1 MERCLNLIDQE
12 ALPPEQLERLE
23 SLTSRF
29 ARLAD
34 LLIQRIFRLVDEIE
48 LTGGGSILDRIYR
61 AEKRGWAN
69 AAELIKIR
77 ELRNL
82 ISHEY
87 ATEKMLEIY
96 AAVATLS
103 PALLAA
109 VPKVI
114 AYARN
119 TVQRYPA
126 EPRASDRIQPHAWTM
141 RRKVDDILGCY
152 ARRVAPAA
160 ADTDKQAWQEHLTG
174 KYGGR
179 GMKRFPCMTARG
191 ARP

>member
-1 MERCLNLIDQE
+1 MTREKIELLQEELLGLQLAAGHLGYSMERCRNLIDQE
-12 ALPPEQLERLE
+12 VLPPEQLERLE

-34 LLIQRIFRLVDEIE
+34 LLIQRIFRLIDEIE

-61 AEKRGWAN
+61 AEKRGWAS

-82 ISHEY
+82 IAHEY

-96 AAVATLS
+96 AAVAAIS
-103 PALLAA
+103 PTLLAV

-114 AYARN
+114 AYADN
-119 TVQRYPA
+119 TIRRYP
-126 EPRASDRIQPHAWTM
+126 E
-141 RRKVDDILGCY
+141 
-152 ARRVAPAA
+152 
-160 ADTDKQAWQEHLTG
+160 
-174 KYGGR
+174 
-179 GMKRFPCMTARG
+179 
-191 ARP
+191 

>member
-1 MERCLNLIDQE
+1 MTREKLELLQEGLAGLQLAAGHLEYSMERCLNLIDQE
-12 ALPPEQLERLE
+12 ALPPEELERLE

-48 LTGGGSILDRIYR
+48 LTGGGSILDRVYR
-61 AEKRGWAN
+61 AEKRGWAS

-87 ATEKMLEIY
+87 ATEKMPQIY

-103 PALLAA
+103 PALLAV

-114 AYARN
+114 AYSRD
-119 TVQRYPA
+119 TIRRYP
-126 EPRASDRIQPHAWTM
+126 
-141 RRKVDDILGCY
+141 V
-152 ARRVAPAA
+152 
-160 ADTDKQAWQEHLTG
+160 
-174 KYGGR
+174 
-179 GMKRFPCMTARG
+179 
-191 ARP
+191 

>member
-1 MERCLNLIDQE
+1 MTRVKIEPLEEDLAGLQLAAGYLQYSMDRCLNLIGQE
-12 ALPPEQLERLE
+12 GLPPEQLERLE

-34 LLIQRIFRLVDEIE
+34 LLIQRVFRLLDDIE

-69 AAELIKIR
+69 ASELINIR

-82 ISHEY
+82 IAHEY

-96 AAVATLS
+96 GAVATMA

-114 AYARN
+114 AYANN
-119 TVQRYPA
+119 TIRKYP
-126 EPRASDRIQPHAWTM
+126 
-141 RRKVDDILGCY
+141 K
-152 ARRVAPAA
+152 
-160 ADTDKQAWQEHLTG
+160 
-174 KYGGR
+174 
-179 GMKRFPCMTARG
+179 
-191 ARP
+191 

>member
-1 MERCLNLIDQE
+1 MTPEKIELLQEEMVGLQLAAGHLGYSMERCLNLIGNE
-12 ALPPEQLERLE
+12 ELPPEQLERLE

-34 LLIQRIFRLVDEIE
+34 LLIQRIFRLIDEIE
-48 LTGGGSILDRIYR
+48 LTGGGTTLDRIYR

-82 ISHEY
+82 IAHEY
-87 ATEKMLEIY
+87 ATEKMLDIY
-96 AAVATLS
+96 TAVAAMS

-114 AYARN
+114 AYAQN
-119 TVQRYPA
+119 TIQRYPA
-126 EPRASDRIQPHAWTM
+126 
-141 RRKVDDILGCY
+141 
-152 ARRVAPAA
+152 
-160 ADTDKQAWQEHLTG
+160 
-174 KYGGR
+174 
-179 GMKRFPCMTARG
+179 
-191 ARP
+191 

>member
-1 MERCLNLIDQE
+1 MMQVKIELLQEELAGQQLAAGHLQYSIERCRNLIGQE

-34 LLIQRIFRLVDEIE
+34 LLIQRVFRLVDEIE

-69 AAELIKIR
+69 AVELINVR

-82 ISHEY
+82 IAHEY

-96 AAVATLS
+96 SAVAALA
-103 PALLAA
+103 PALLEA
-109 VPKVI
+109 VPKVVE
-114 AYARN
+114 YANN
-119 TVQRYPA
+119 T
-126 EPRASDRIQPHAWTM
+126 I
-141 RRKVDDILGCY
+141 RKH
-152 ARRVAPAA
+152 P
-160 ADTDKQAWQEHLTG
+160 T
-174 KYGGR
+174 
-179 GMKRFPCMTARG
+179 
-191 ARP
+191 